1 MAAAGIAASIA
12 LVPRSEEIALQNW
25 KDKQFDVSRQI
36 YEAEYARGNR
46 SARMVGA
53 LAQAY
58 VQFGEMDQAIRIL
71 EEHLQRQPADHEVRL
86 RLGTYYQYAQLPGKY
101 LDNLEQI
108 TRGGASEA
116 QLRELSRGY
125 NFLG

>member
-12 LVPRSEEIALQNW
+12 LVPRPEEIALQNW
-25 KDKQFDVSRQI
+25 KDKQFDTSLQI

-46 SARMVGA
+46 SARVVGA
-53 LAQAY
+53 LAEAH

-71 EEHLQRQPADHEVRL
+71 EEHLQRHPADHEVRL
-86 RLGTYYQYAQLPGKY
+86 RLGTYYQYAQLRGKY

-108 TRGGASEA
+108 VSGGPTEA
-116 QLRELSRGY
+116 
-125 NFLG
+125 